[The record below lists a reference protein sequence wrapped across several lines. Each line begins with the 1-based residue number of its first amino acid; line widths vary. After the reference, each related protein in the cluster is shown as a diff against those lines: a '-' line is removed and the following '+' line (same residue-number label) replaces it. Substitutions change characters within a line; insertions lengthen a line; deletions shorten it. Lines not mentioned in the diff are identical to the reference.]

1 MDLPLIRRLLQLR
14 LWLTERLAPG
24 ESLVTYV
31 WAAAIG
37 CLGGLSGPA
46 FRGICDRVQ
55 WVLAGSRLAIEE
67 AADTLSWWHRMLV
80 PTIGGILAGLA
91 LHFGA
96 RFLKGKGST
105 DYMEAITIGDGEIPT
120 KPTLVKSL
128 SSVFSISSGGS
139 IGREG
144 AMVQLASMLAS
155 LVGRTAGLPRA
166 RLRLIVACGAAS
178 GIASAYN
185 APIGGALFVAEIILG
200 SIAMATFGPLIVASA
215 MATVVSRTLMGG
227 APLYFVPQFQMVSPL
242 ELVSYLFLGVAAG
255 AAAPLFLW
263 LLEWSV
269 ALFKRWPAPAWM
281 QLGAGGFVVG
291 LISVQHPFVWGNG
304 YGALS
309 MILEADWAWIAILT
323 LLAWK
328 LVATAATV
336 GSGAVGGVFT
346 PTLLVG
352 GALGALFGGGVH
364 AVFPAATAGPHAYAV
379 VGMGAFLAATT
390 HAPLMAILIVFD
402 MTLNHEIILPL
413 MIACVS
419 AYTVAVAS
427 RKESI
432 YAGAR
437 KESRG
442 EKEAGPLERMRVSD
456 LMKPDPI
463 CVREAAR
470 FHEIVQAF
478 VKNRHHN
485 LFVVGEGKEF
495 RGVIPLHDLK
505 PHLDDEELAKLAI
518 AQDLLHDDFPT
529 VTPETTLAR
538 TLETFSRHTGERI
551 PVVEEGKAGKLV
563 GSISKTDLLLTI
575 AQGEKNGDRLRVG

>member
-1 MDLPLIRRLLQLR
+1 MELPLIRRLLQLR

-24 ESLVTYV
+24 EALVTYF

-46 FRGICDRVQ
+46 FRGVCDRVQ
-55 WVLAGSRLAIEE
+55 WALTDSRLPIEQ
-67 AADTLSWWHRMLV
+67 AAETLAPWHVILV
-80 PTIGGILAGLA
+80 PTIGGLLAGLA
-91 LHFGA
+91 LTFGA
-96 RFLKGKGST
+96 RLLREKGST
-105 DYMEAITIGDGEIPT
+105 DYMEAITLGDGEIPT
-120 KPTLVKSL
+120 RPTLVKIL
-128 SSVFSISSGGS
+128 SSVFTISSGGS

-144 AMVQLASMLAS
+144 AMVQLAAMLAS
-155 LVGRTAGLPRA
+155 LVGRTAGLPRV

-185 APIGGALFVAEIILG
+185 APIGGALFVAEIVLG

-227 APLYFVPQFQMVSPL
+227 APLYYVPAFHLVSPL
-242 ELVSYLFLGVAAG
+242 ELGSYLLLGLAAG
-255 AAAPLFLW
+255 AAAPPFRS
-263 LLEWSV
+263 LLDWST
-269 ALFKRWPAPAWM
+269 ALFQRWRAPAWAH
-281 QLGAGGFVVG
+281 LGAGGFIVG

-309 MILEADWAWIAILT
+309 RILEADSVWLTILA

-328 LVATAATV
+328 LVATATTV

-352 GALGALFGGGVH
+352 GALGALFGSGAH
-364 AVFPAATAGPHAYAV
+364 AVFPTATAEPHAYAV

-390 HAPLMAILIVFD
+390 QAPLMAILIVFD

-413 MIACVS
+413 MLACVS
-419 AYTVAVAS
+419 AYTVAYAA

-432 YAGAR
+432 YAGAH
-437 KESRG
+437 G
-442 EKEAGPLERMRVSD
+442 EGRREPEAVPLDRMLVRD
-456 LMKPDPI
+456 LMKTDPI
-463 CVREAAR
+463 CVSDAAR

-485 LFVVGEGKEF
+485 LFVVGGEREF
-495 RGVIPLHDLK
+495 RGVIPLHDIK
-505 PHLDDEELAKLAI
+505 PHLNDEELAKFVI

-529 VTPETTLAR
+529 VTPETTLAK
-538 TLETFSRHTGERI
+538 TLETFSKHSGERI
-551 PVVEEGKAGKLV
+551 PVVERGRDRKLV

-575 AQGEKNGDRLRVG
+575 AQGSKGERLRIG

>member
-1 MDLPLIRRLLQLR
+1 MELPLIRRLLQLR
-14 LWLTERLAPG
+14 LWLTERLSPG
-24 ESLVTYV
+24 ESLITYV

-55 WVLAGSRLAIEE
+55 WVLAGSRLPIEA
-67 AADTLSWWHRMLV
+67 AADTLPDWRRILV
-80 PTIGGILAGLA
+80 PTVGGVLAGLA
-91 LHFGA
+91 LRFGA
-96 RFLKGKGST
+96 RFVKGQTST
-105 DYMEAITIGDGEIPT
+105 DYMEAIAIGDGEIRT
-120 KPTLVKSL
+120 RPTLVKIL
-128 SSVFSISSGGS
+128 SSVFTISSGGS

-144 AMVQLASMLAS
+144 PMVQLAAMLAS
-155 LVGRTAGLPRA
+155 LVGRTAELPRP
-166 RLRLIVACGAAS
+166 RLRLMVACGAAS

-185 APIGGALFVAEIILG
+185 APIGGALFVAEIVLG

-215 MATVVSRTLMGG
+215 MATVVSRILMGG
-227 APLYFVPQFQMVSPL
+227 APLYFVPAFQMVSPL
-242 ELVSYLFLGVAAG
+242 ELLSYLLLGLVAGG
-255 AAAPLFLW
+255 AAPFFLL
-263 LLEWSV
+263 LLERSTL
-269 ALFKRWPAPAWM
+269 LFRRWRAPAWAH
-281 QLGAGGFVVG
+281 LGAGGFVVG
-291 LISVQHPFVWGNG
+291 LISVHNPFVWGNG

-309 MILEADWAWIAILT
+309 TILQTDEIWIVILS

-328 LVATAATV
+328 LVATASTV

-352 GALGALFGGGVH
+352 GALGALFGSGAH
-364 AVFPAATAGPHAYAV
+364 FLFPHATAGPHSYAV

-390 HAPLMAILIVFD
+390 HAPLMAILMVFD

-419 AYTVAVAS
+419 AYTVAVAM

-432 YAGAR
+432 YSAAQGL
-437 KESRG
+437 SRLAA
-442 EKEAGPLERMRVSD
+442 EAAPLEGMVVRD

-470 FHEIVQAF
+470 FPEIVQAF

-485 LFVVGEGKEF
+485 LFVVGDEKEF
-495 RGVIPLHDLK
+495 RGVIPLHDIK
-505 PHLDDEELAKLAI
+505 PHLYDEEMSKFAI
-518 AQDLLHDDFPT
+518 AQDMLHDEFPT
-529 VTPETTLAR
+529 VNPETTLAK
-538 TLETFSRHTGERI
+538 TLETFSHHSGERI
-551 PVVEEGKAGKLV
+551 PVVEKGRSRKLV

-575 AQGEKNGDRLRVG
+575 AQGGKGDRLRIG